1 MMNNSHVRRATNEDQ
16 KIARRQAILDGAR
29 QLFVEA
35 DYFDVSMAIIA
46 KRSGLAKGTVYLY
59 FKTKEEIFLS
69 LSTEELENWLSAFET
84 RLREQVRPL
93 ENTEFVDILR
103 DTFMGRHLMQRLVSL
118 LHLVLEKNITYEE
131 AFAFKLNLKTRMNRL
146 SKLVEQVLPFLAEG
160 QGFSLLSM
168 LHCLVVGS
176 GQMSDPSPVLKQVL
190 EHPEME
196 PFRVDLEKDI
206 FDTFS
211 FLLEGMKSVSENQ
224 SC

>member
-1 MMNNSHVRRATNEDQ
+1 MNNSLVKRATNEDQ
-16 KIARRQAILDGAR
+16 KIARRQAILNGAR
-29 QLFVEA
+29 QLFMEA
-35 DYFDVSMAIIA
+35 DYFDVSMATIA

-69 LSTEELENWLSAFET
+69 LSTEELEEWLSAFEA
-84 RLREQVRPL
+84 RLNKQIAPL
-93 ENTEFVDILR
+93 ENVEFVGILR
-103 DTFMGRHLMQRLVSL
+103 ETFMGRHLMQRLLSL
-118 LHLVLEKNITYEE
+118 LHLVLEKNINYEE

-146 SKLVEQVLPFLAEG
+146 SKLVEQALPFLAEG

-168 LHCLVVGS
+168 LHCLVVGF

-206 FDTFS
+206 FETFS
-211 FLLEGMKSVSENQ
+211 FLLEGMKSVSENRF
-224 SC
+224 